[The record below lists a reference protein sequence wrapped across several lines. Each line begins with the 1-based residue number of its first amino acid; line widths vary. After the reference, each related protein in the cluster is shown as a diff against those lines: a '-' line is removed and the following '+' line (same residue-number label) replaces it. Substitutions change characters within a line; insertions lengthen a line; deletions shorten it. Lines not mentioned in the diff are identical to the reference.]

1 MVEILK
7 YAKEIFNTDYIT
19 QLQIDEATN
28 ALNEALNDLLERADI
43 TEAQALL
50 ENYKDLNSQSYSEAS
65 WQSFEEAR
73 QNVSDAIKDTSELL
87 QEQLDELCNK
97 LVEAYKAL
105 ETSINKKLA
114 LATAIEMAESAS
126 LENVVPV
133 VIEEFNAAL
142 ANAREVYANS
152 TNQNEIDEA
161 FDRLASVMHM
171 LEFYKGNKEL
181 LQKQVDQINGL
192 ESNKY
197 IESSW
202 NAMLPVLAKANEVL
216 GNENAM
222 QEEVDEVYSE
232 LVRAF
237 VNLRLKPNKDLLQDL
252 INKANGLSRANYTSE
267 SLKAVDAEVAKA
279 NAVLNNSEATKEEVE
294 AAVSELTKA
303 LAGLEANPVETVKPG
318 DTTVSVKTGDDNVIG
333 ATVALMTLSLAGC
346 YISKKRKS

>member
-1 MVEILK
+1 
-7 YAKEIFNTDYIT
+7 
-19 QLQIDEATN
+19 
-28 ALNEALNDLLERADI
+28 
-43 TEAQALL
+43 
-50 ENYKDLNSQSYSEAS
+50 
-65 WQSFEEAR
+65 
-73 QNVSDAIKDTSELL
+73 
-87 QEQLDELCNK
+87 
-97 LVEAYKAL
+97 
-105 ETSINKKLA
+105 
-114 LATAIEMAESAS
+114 MAESAS

-237 VNLRLKPNKDLLQDL
+237 VNLRLKPNKDLLVDL
-252 INKANGLSRANYTSE
+252 INKAHGLNRANYTSA
-267 SLKAVDAEVAKA
+267 SLKAVDEEVEKA
-279 NAVLNNSEATKEEVE
+279 TIVLNNLEATKEQVE
-294 AAVSELTKA
+294 AAVSALTKA
-303 LAGLEANPVETVKPG
+303 ISGLEAKLVETVKSG
-318 DTTVSVKTGDDNVIG
+318 DTTVSIKTGDNG
-333 ATVALMTLSLAGC
+333 LMTVFAGLSMLSLAGL
-346 YISKKRKS
+346 SLFRKKED

>member
-1 MVEILK
+1 
-7 YAKEIFNTDYIT
+7 
-19 QLQIDEATN
+19 
-28 ALNEALNDLLERADI
+28 
-43 TEAQALL
+43 
-50 ENYKDLNSQSYSEAS
+50 
-65 WQSFEEAR
+65 
-73 QNVSDAIKDTSELL
+73 
-87 QEQLDELCNK
+87 
-97 LVEAYKAL
+97 
-105 ETSINKKLA
+105 
-114 LATAIEMAESAS
+114 MAESAS

-232 LVRAF
+232 LVLF
-237 VNLRLKPNKDLLQDL
+237 
-252 INKANGLSRANYTSE
+252 Y
-267 SLKAVDAEVAKA
+267 
-279 NAVLNNSEATKEEVE
+279 
-294 AAVSELTKA
+294 
-303 LAGLEANPVETVKPG
+303 
-318 DTTVSVKTGDDNVIG
+318 
-333 ATVALMTLSLAGC
+333 
-346 YISKKRKS
+346 